1 MRKAMATGAVITL
14 ILMGIGFGQ
23 LKFLVGMDAQT
34 VLLQK
39 KNKCDDKHYVY
50 GVFPKFN
57 KETGE
62 IERIKFSS
70 TCADW
75 AANFHK

>member
-1 MRKAMATGAVITL
+1 MRRAVATGAVITL
-14 ILMGIGFGQ
+14 ILMGIGWWQ
-23 LKFLVGMDAQT
+23 LEFLAGMDVQT
-34 VLLQK
+34 IRLQK

-50 GVFPKFN
+50 GVYPKFN
-57 KETGE
+57 KETGA